1 MKPET
6 FDRGKQP
13 FINIDWFIKIYKMT
27 RNPFHCTASLKI
39 AYESNST
46 HLATH
51 ETQELAA
58 YDEALDNKALGLIE
72 IDLNDG
78 VKVNYGKIRNLL
90 DDAKVIIGGSDD

>member
-1 MKPET
+1 
-6 FDRGKQP
+6 
-13 FINIDWFIKIYKMT
+13 MT

-51 ETQELAA
+51 KTQELAA
-58 YDEALDNKALGLIE
+58 YDEVLNNKVLDFIE

-78 VKVNYGKIRNLL
+78 VKVNY
-90 DDAKVIIGGSDD
+90 AK